1 MKRERSQESGQTL
14 LELVVAIGVVAIVIT
29 ALVAA
34 VTASLRYSQATRLRS
49 RGVKYAQEG
58 LELARKLRDIS
69 TWDVFQTYANGAG
82 NWCLDESG
90 VWTIDASGG
99 ECPLSAS
106 NNFWR
111 AIHFAWTDP
120 TMDVTVTVN
129 WGERNVPSTVVL
141 KTYFT
146 HWK

>member
-1 MKRERSQESGQTL
+1 MKRKDSSESGQTL

-34 VTASLRYSQATRLRS
+34 VTASLRYSRATQLRS

-69 TWDVFQTYANGAG
+69 TWDVFQGYAVGG
-82 NWCLDESG
+82 GDWCLDESG
-90 VWTIDASGG
+90 TWTVDASSGA
-99 ECPLSAS
+99 CPLSAS

-111 AIHFAWTDP
+111 TIHFAWNDP
-120 TMDVTVTVN
+120 TMDVTVRVS
-129 WGERNVPSTVVL
+129 WGERNVPSTVEL

>member
-1 MKRERSQESGQTL
+1 MKCRYSLESGQTL
-14 LELVVAIGVVAIVIT
+14 LELVIAIGVVAIVIT

-34 VTASLRYSQATRLRS
+34 VTSSLRYSQATRLRS

-69 TWDVFQTYANGAG
+69 TWDVFQEYAVGGGA
-82 NWCLDESG
+82 WCLDESG
-90 VWTIDASGG
+90 VWSVDASGG
-99 ECPLSAS
+99 ACPLSAS

-111 AIHFAWTDP
+111 AVHFVWNDP
-120 TMDVTVTVN
+120 TMDVTVTVS
-129 WGERNVPSTVVL
+129 WGERNVPSTVEL